1 MVLDMHQTG
10 TLRVQGR
17 GVDQEQPGREQQNG
31 NCRRPEK
38 LERGKRTSLRYNQ
51 MEVLHKGPMFHI
63 GTKGEN
69 DDVDDDVDDR
79 LLTSRLLSHWR
90 VAASSPLMCKP
101 KPRLPR

>member
-10 TLRVQGR
+10 TLRLQGR
-17 GVDQEQPGREQQNG
+17 GVDQEPGRKQQNG

-38 LERGKRTSLRYNQ
+38 LERGKRASLRYNQ
-51 MEVLHKGPMFHI
+51 MEALHKGPVFHI
-63 GTKGEN
+63 GTKGQN
-69 DDVDDDVDDR
+69 DDDDEQDDK

-90 VAASSPLMCKP
+90 VAASSPFMCKP